1 MTILRR
7 LFSIDSFFFLI
18 IIYLLIKGW
27 LIRENSFLTAESGL
41 GYQIGIIGA
50 SMMLILLLYP
60 LRKHARFMQNWG
72 PIRYWFQIHM
82 MLGVTGPLLILYHS
96 NFGLGSTNS
105 NVALI
110 SMLIVSGSGL
120 LGRVFYTK
128 IHDGL
133 YGRKVEL
140 NELKAILRELKSHL
154 PESNDFENTLKQYE
168 IRMLNNKNLLLLFLL
183 MPFRRLD
190 TWLMRIK
197 IKRRFKAT
205 AKKEEHN
212 KEINRYFN
220 VMMRVSDFSLYER
233 LFSLWHLLHIPLFI
247 MLIISGVVHVFA
259 VHIY

>member
-1 MTILRR
+1 MKKIKR
-7 LFSIDSFFFLI
+7 LISIDTFFFLFFT
-18 IIYLLIKGW
+18 YLLLKGW
-27 LIRENSFLTAESGL
+27 FNREDSFLTAESGI

-60 LRKHARFMQNWG
+60 LRKHTRFMRSWG

-96 NFGLGSTNS
+96 NFSLGSTNS

-140 NELKAILRELKSHL
+140 SDLKLIVTEIKSHFSDS
-154 PESNDFENTLKQYE
+154 EAFEQTLVNYE
-168 IRMLNNKNLLLLFLL
+168 KKMLTHYNLFISALLIPIRHSYSYFSKRQTIRSLKKHSTNISHINEIE
-183 MPFRRLD
+183 RYY
-190 TWLMRIK
+190 RIM
-197 IKRRFKAT
+197 I
-205 AKKEEHN
+205 
-212 KEINRYFN
+212 
-220 VMMRVSDFSLYER
+220 RVSDFNVYER

-247 MLIISGVVHVFA
+247 MLIISGTVHVLA

>member
-1 MTILRR
+1 MKTIRR
-7 LFSIDSFFFLI
+7 IFSIDTLFFVLVT
-18 IIYLLIKGW
+18 YLLIKGW
-27 LIRENSFLTAESGL
+27 IKSDDSFLTAESGI
-41 GYQIGIIGA
+41 GYNIGIIGA

-60 LRKHARFMQNWG
+60 LRKHAKFMQRWG
-72 PIRYWFQIHM
+72 PIKYWFQIHM

-96 NFGLGSTNS
+96 NFSLGSTNS

-140 NELKAILRELKSHL
+140 NELKTMLSEIKSHFS
-154 PESNDFENTLKQYE
+154 ESEKFENSLIKYE
-168 IRMLNNKNLLLLFLL
+168 AIMLTNRNLLVAMIFMPLL
-183 MPFRRLD
+183 RLY
-190 TWLMRIK
+190 TFFIK
-197 IKRRFKAT
+197 LKVHHSVKKMTDNVEHLNDIKR
-205 AKKEEHN
+205 
-212 KEINRYFN
+212 YFS
-220 VMMRVSDFSLYER
+220 VMLRVSDFNVYER

-247 MLIISGVVHVFA
+247 MLIISGIVHVIA

>member
-1 MTILRR
+1 MTKIKR
-7 LFSIDSFFFLI
+7 FISIDTFFFLFFT
-18 IIYLLIKGW
+18 YLLLKGW
-27 LIRENSFLTAESGL
+27 FNREDSFLTAESGI

-60 LRKHARFMQNWG
+60 LRKHTRFMRSWG

-96 NFGLGSTNS
+96 NFSLGSTNS

-120 LGRVFYTK
+120 LGRFFYTK

-140 NELKAILRELKSHL
+140 NELKLIVTEIKSHFSDS
-154 PESNDFENTLKQYE
+154 EEFEKSLVIYEKIMLSHYNLFISAFLIPIRHLYSFYSKRKTLRSFKSDSTDNNHIQYIE
-168 IRMLNNKNLLLLFLL
+168 RYY
-183 MPFRRLD
+183 
-190 TWLMRIK
+190 K
-197 IKRRFKAT
+197 IM
-205 AKKEEHN
+205 
-212 KEINRYFN
+212 I
-220 VMMRVSDFSLYER
+220 RVSDFNVYER

-247 MLIISGVVHVFA
+247 MLIISGTVHVLA

>member
-1 MTILRR
+1 MTKIKR
-7 LFSIDSFFFLI
+7 LLSIDTFFFLFFT
-18 IIYLLIKGW
+18 YLLIKGW
-27 LIRENSFLTAESGL
+27 VNRENSFLTAESGL
-41 GYQIGIIGA
+41 GYQIGIVGA

-60 LRKHARFMQNWG
+60 LRKHVRFMNNWG

-96 NFGLGSTNS
+96 NFSLGSTNS

-140 NELKAILRELKSHL
+140 SELKLILTEIKSHFSDS
-154 PESNDFENTLKQYE
+154 EKFENSLKQYE
-168 IRMLNNKNLLLLFLL
+168 QRMLKGHNLFVAAFLI
-183 MPFRRLD
+183 PVR
-190 TWLMRIK
+190 WLYTILIK
-197 IKRRFKAT
+197 AKVQHSLKKT
-205 AKKEEHN
+205 AASKEQ
-212 KEINRYFN
+212 INDISRYFKL
-220 VMMRVSDFSLYER
+220 MTRVSDFGVYER

-247 MLIISGVVHVFA
+247 MLIISGSIHVLA